1 MKVFILIYDFVIIIH
16 IYTNISYKRV
26 ILEKVSEMSDFRR
39 EGLTKK
45 EVEDRIQKG
54 QVNISHDNI
63 SKSKKKIVLEHTLT
77 YFNFLNLFLALIV
90 LSTGRWKNLTFIVV
104 IFVNTIIGIFQELK
118 VKKIVDQL
126 SVITVKKVKVM
137 RECSEIILP
146 VEELVKDD
154 VIYIENGQQ
163 VGADSLV
170 LQSFG
175 LEVNESMLTGESKPI
190 RKKKDDELMSGS
202 FIVAG
207 SAYAKVIRVGND
219 NYSTQLVQKA
229 KNKNRAAS
237 IMKKSIEKV
246 IKVLSVVI
254 IPVGIVL
261 FFSQMVAFPNDI
273 NSAIVK
279 TVAGVVGMIPE
290 GLVLLTSVSFV
301 LGVGRLAQKKAL
313 IQEMEAI
320 EALARVNVLCLD
332 KTGTITTGEL
342 EVDNLVCLNSFS
354 KKEIDEIMGCMA
366 YDFDD
371 MNATQKA
378 LQSYFTK
385 PHHNKVQFKIPF
397 SSERKMRAISLMENG
412 NFVLGA
418 PEYLLE
424 DNHPLLLEVESF
436 SRQGLRVLLL
446 GKTDELCEKTYT
458 IGQVE
463 PMALIVMRDCIRK
476 EAKETFQFF
485 EEAGVDIRILS
496 GDNPLTVSKVAQLAG
511 LKGAE
516 SYIDASTLPKDQEEF
531 EKVVLRYRIFGRVK
545 PEQKQM
551 IIKTFQ
557 NQDKIV
563 GMVGD
568 GVNDVLAL
576 KDADCGIA
584 MAAGS
589 DAAKQAAHIVL
600 LDSRFASMTHI
611 VNEGRMIIA
620 DMERVSSLYLNKTIY
635 STVLCVIFAFLR
647 QSYPFTPLQ
656 LSLISGLAIG
666 VPSFLMTLERSST
679 LSSQGFS
686 KHILMTALPSALT
699 MIIFMIVINIV
710 GSFLCF
716 DSTMYSTYYYI
727 TAGFIS
733 FLLVYTVCQPMNKLR
748 LTVATL
754 LMLTFFLILFIMPEF
769 FGIYPLLSQQNI
781 WLIPLCVS
789 SLFVF
794 VTLRH
799 FIRKIVKK
807 HT

>member
-1 MKVFILIYDFVIIIH
+1 M
-16 IYTNISYKRV
+16 
-26 ILEKVSEMSDFRR
+26 
-39 EGLTKK
+39 
-45 EVEDRIQKG
+45 
-54 QVNISHDNI
+54 
-63 SKSKKKIVLEHTLT
+63 
-77 YFNFLNLFLALIV
+77 
-90 LSTGRWKNLTFIVV
+90 
-104 IFVNTIIGIFQELK
+104 
-118 VKKIVDQL
+118 
-126 SVITVKKVKVM
+126 
-137 RECSEIILP
+137 
-146 VEELVKDD
+146 
-154 VIYIENGQQ
+154 
-163 VGADSLV
+163 
-170 LQSFG
+170 
-175 LEVNESMLTGESKPI
+175 
-190 RKKKDDELMSGS
+190 
-202 FIVAG
+202 
-207 SAYAKVIRVGND
+207 
-219 NYSTQLVQKA
+219 
-229 KNKNRAAS
+229 
-237 IMKKSIEKV
+237 
-246 IKVLSVVI
+246 
-254 IPVGIVL
+254 
-261 FFSQMVAFPNDI
+261 
-273 NSAIVK
+273 
-279 TVAGVVGMIPE
+279 
-290 GLVLLTSVSFV
+290 
-301 LGVGRLAQKKAL
+301 
-313 IQEMEAI
+313 
-320 EALARVNVLCLD
+320 
-332 KTGTITTGEL
+332 
-342 EVDNLVCLNSFS
+342 
-354 KKEIDEIMGCMA
+354 
-366 YDFDD
+366 
-371 MNATQKA
+371 
-378 LQSYFTK
+378 
-385 PHHNKVQFKIPF
+385 
-397 SSERKMRAISLMENG
+397 
-412 NFVLGA
+412 
-418 PEYLLE
+418 
-424 DNHPLLLEVESF
+424 
-436 SRQGLRVLLL
+436 
-446 GKTDELCEKTYT
+446 
-458 IGQVE
+458 
-463 PMALIVMRDCIRK
+463 
-476 EAKETFQFF
+476 
-485 EEAGVDIRILS
+485 
-496 GDNPLTVSKVAQLAG
+496 TVSKVAQLAG